1 LKAKAVIQVIN
12 GRLGKM
18 VSAKRIAAD
27 FRVFSRG
34 YLRNKFGLFFGLIFP
49 VILILIFG
57 AIFSGNS
64 SGTITVYTQNQ
75 DTGPFPSS
83 QMDIAAQF
91 VQALNG
97 TMPDG
102 TRVSDTWLIQ
112 VELVSPSENFTK
124 YLADHS
130 SSDGIIIPADFSAK
144 YLVGQRVD
152 VTVYGNPTSSTSG
165 LVSGTV
171 SGVANMFNLQRFNGS
186 TVISI
191 LSTTVNTEQTQYVDF
206 LIPGLIGFSILV
218 SPMFSLVNIS
228 SEYKKTKLFKQL
240 SLTPLTK
247 MEWLASKVLWY
258 IVLTVLSFLLM
269 VTVGVVLFGA
279 HVTLTVWLIPFLV
292 LGPTLFAS
300 LGMLVG
306 TVTKNPETAG
316 VIGNIVTF
324 PMMFLAGTFFP
335 ISIMPQYL
343 QSIAHILPLY
353 YIVEGLNNVMVY
365 ANYTGAVIDL
375 AVVAVITVVIF
386 AAAVKL
392 FKWRED

>member
-1 LKAKAVIQVIN
+1 
-12 GRLGKM
+12 M
-18 VSAKRIAAD
+18 VSGKRIFSD
-27 FRVFSRG
+27 FKVFSRG

-64 SGTITVYTQNQ
+64 SGTINVYAQNQ
-75 DTGPFPSS
+75 DTGPFLSP
-83 QMDIAAQF
+83 QMDISSNF
-91 VQALNG
+91 LKTLNSSS
-97 TMPDG
+97 TIKVITVDA
-102 TRVSDTWLIQ
+102 
-112 VELVSPSENFTK
+112 SENFSK

-130 SSDGIIIPADFSAK
+130 SSDGIVIPANFSAN
-144 YLVGQRVD
+144 YLMGNQVNI
-152 VTVYGNPTSSTSG
+152 TVYGNPTSSTSG
-165 LVSGTV
+165 IVSGTV
-171 SGVANMFNLQRFNGS
+171 SGVATYFNLNYFQQKYSDTTPAIIGMTS
-186 TVISI
+186 A
-191 LSTTVNTEQTQYVDF
+191 TVNTQQTKYIDF

-258 IVLTVLSFLLM
+258 IVLTIASFLLM
-269 VTVGVVLFGA
+269 VGVGIFAFGA

-292 LGPTLFAS
+292 LGPMLFAS

-335 ISIMPQYL
+335 ISVMPTYL
-343 QSIAHILPLY
+343 QTIAHVLPLF

-365 ANYTGAVIDL
+365 GNYMGAIIDL
-375 AVVAVITVVIF
+375 AVVAVITAIIF
-386 AAAVKL
+386 VLAVRL

>member
-1 LKAKAVIQVIN
+1 
-12 GRLGKM
+12 M
-18 VSAKRIAAD
+18 PSAKRTLSD

-64 SGTITVYTQNQ
+64 SGTITVYAQNQ
-75 DTGPFPSS
+75 DSGPVST
-83 QMDIAAQF
+83 QF
-91 VQALNG
+91 LDALNSSSLVQVI
-97 TMPDG
+97 T
-102 TRVSDTWLIQ
+102 VST
-112 VELVSPSENFTK
+112 SENFSK

-130 SSDGIIIPADFSAK
+130 VSDGIVIPEDFSVNYATAQT
-144 YLVGQRVD
+144 VN

-165 LVSGTV
+165 IVSGTV
-171 SGVANMFNLQRFNGS
+171 SGVANYFNLQRFNGS
-186 TVISI
+186 MVIGI
-191 LSTTVNTEQTQYVDF
+191 TSTSVNTEQTQYVDF

-247 MEWLASKVLWY
+247 MEWLASKVLFY
-258 IVLTVLSFLLM
+258 IVLSAVSFLLM
-269 VTVGVVLFGA
+269 VGVGIFAFGA
-279 HVTLTVWLIPFLV
+279 HVTLTLWLIPFLI
-292 LGPTLFAS
+292 LGPMLFAS

-324 PMMFLAGTFFP
+324 PMMFLSGTFFP

-343 QSIAHILPLY
+343 QSIAHVLPLY
-353 YIVEGLNNVMVY
+353 YIIEGLNAVMVY
-365 ANYTGAVIDL
+365 ANYTQVIIDL
-375 AVVAVITVVIF
+375 AVVAVITVVLF
-386 AAAVKL
+386 VAAAKV
-392 FKWRED
+392 FKWRE

>member
-1 LKAKAVIQVIN
+1 
-12 GRLGKM
+12 M

-64 SGTITVYTQNQ
+64 SGTISVYTQNQ

-102 TRVSDTWLIQ
+102 TRVSDTWPIQ

-144 YLVGQRVD
+144 YLAGQRVD

-191 LSTTVNTEQTQYVDF
+191 SSTTVNTEQTQYVDF

-269 VTVGVVLFGA
+269 VTVGVMLFGA

-343 QSIAHILPLY
+343 QSIAHVLPLY

-386 AAAVKL
+386 AAAVRL

>member
-1 LKAKAVIQVIN
+1 
-12 GRLGKM
+12 M
-18 VSAKRIAAD
+18 VSAKRIASD

-64 SGTITVYTQNQ
+64 SGTISVYTQNQ
-75 DTGPFPSS
+75 DTGPFPSP
-83 QMDIAAQF
+83 QMDIAARF

-102 TRVSDTWLIQ
+102 TRVSDTWPIQ

-144 YLVGQRVD
+144 YLAGQPVD

-165 LVSGTV
+165 IVSGTV

-191 LSTTVNTEQTQYVDF
+191 SSTTVNTEQTKYVDF

-335 ISIMPQYL
+335 INIMPQYL

-386 AAAVKL
+386 AAAVRL